1 MSSEKSAMSKADYL
15 GQAMSALPDG
25 LPIDVEESTFKHIEW
40 IVDTDRF
47 CDVKDLRAKAKE
59 YAEYARNLLKHKKR
73 VQGERSLTWE
83 DFGVKPSDFH
93 EIKESEIPKH
103 SMILENQATGAAVDQ
118 KHYQTA
124 EKEPIEVM
132 QMYFTA
138 QELYGFCKGNALKY
152 ILRSRFKGTEL
163 KDMEKA
169 LQYMKWS
176 VDVLQGVPI
185 DPRKR

>member
-1 MSSEKSAMSKADYL
+1 M
-15 GQAMSALPDG
+15 G
-25 LPIDVEESTFKHIEW
+25 W
-40 IVDTDRF
+40 
-47 CDVKDLRAKAKE
+47 
-59 YAEYARNLLKHKKR
+59 
-73 VQGERSLTWE
+73 ERPLTCE
-83 DFGVKPSDFH
+83 DFGMKPSDFH
-93 EIKESEIPKH
+93 DMEESEILKH
-103 SMILENQATGAAVDQ
+103 SMTFDKQATGAATDQ
-118 KHYQTA
+118 KHYQKA

-176 VDVLQGVPI
+176 VDVLHGVPI

>member
-1 MSSEKSAMSKADYL
+1 M
-15 GQAMSALPDG
+15 G
-25 LPIDVEESTFKHIEW
+25 W
-40 IVDTDRF
+40 
-47 CDVKDLRAKAKE
+47 
-59 YAEYARNLLKHKKR
+59 
-73 VQGERSLTWE
+73 ERPLTWE
-83 DFGVKPSDFH
+83 DFGIKPSDFH

-103 SMILENQATGAAVDQ
+103 TMTLDKHVTGAAVDQ

-176 VDVLQGVPI
+176 VDVLLGNKI
-185 DPRKR
+185 DPRK

>member
-1 MSSEKSAMSKADYL
+1 MTPEKSVISKADYIM
-15 GQAMSALPDG
+15 QAMSALPDG
-25 LPIDVEESTFKHIEW
+25 LPIDVQESTLRQIAW
-40 IVDTDRF
+40 IVHTDRF
-47 CDVKDLRAKAKE
+47 CDVKDLQARAKK
-59 YAEYARNLLKHKKR
+59 YARNLLKLKKSD
-73 VQGERSLTWE
+73 QGERSLTW
-83 DFGVKPSDFH
+83 DGLVVKPSDFH
-93 EIKESEIPKH
+93 EIKESELPKH
-103 SMILENQATGAAVDQ
+103 SMILENPATGAAVDQ

-152 ILRSRFKGTEL
+152 ILRSRYKGTEL

-176 VDVLQGVPI
+176 VDVLHGVPI
-185 DPRKR
+185 DPRK

>member
-1 MSSEKSAMSKADYL
+1 M
-15 GQAMSALPDG
+15 
-25 LPIDVEESTFKHIEW
+25 
-40 IVDTDRF
+40 
-47 CDVKDLRAKAKE
+47 
-59 YAEYARNLLKHKKR
+59 
-73 VQGERSLTWE
+73 
-83 DFGVKPSDFH
+83 KPSDFH

-103 SMILENQATGAAVDQ
+103 TMTFDKHATGAAVDQ

-163 KDMEKA
+163 KEWKR
-169 LQYMKWS
+169 LCSTGSGLWTFFTECPLTLES
-176 VDVLQGVPI
+176 EVL
-185 DPRKR
+185 K

>member
-1 MSSEKSAMSKADYL
+1 MVDPML
-15 GQAMSALPDG
+15 T
-25 LPIDVEESTFKHIEW
+25 VEDF
-40 IVDTDRF
+40 
-47 CDVKDLRAKAKE
+47 
-59 YAEYARNLLKHKKR
+59 YAEAMDWRDGRKGNKAT
-73 VQGERSLTWE
+73 G
-83 DFGVKPSDFH
+83 
-93 EIKESEIPKH
+93 
-103 SMILENQATGAAVDQ
+103 TGAAVDQ

-176 VDVLQGVPI
+176 VDVLHGVPI
-185 DPRKR
+185 DPRK

>member
-1 MSSEKSAMSKADYL
+1 MSSEKSAMSKTDYI

-25 LPIDVEESTFKHIEW
+25 LPYDVEDSTLKKIAW
-40 IVDTDRF
+40 IVYNDRF
-47 CDVKDLRAKAKE
+47 LDLKDLQARAKE
-59 YAEYARNLLKHKKR
+59 HARNLLKHKKS
-73 VQGERSLTWE
+73 VQGERPLTWE
-83 DFGVKPSDFH
+83 DFDVKPADLH
-93 EIKESEIPKH
+93 EIKDSEIPKH
-103 SMILENQATGAAVDQ
+103 SMVLKNYDTGAAVDQ
-118 KHYQTA
+118 KHYQKA

-138 QELYGFCKGNALKY
+138 QELYGFCKGNTLKY

-169 LQYMKWS
+169 PQYMKWS
-176 VDVLQGVPI
+176 VDVLHGVPI

>member
-1 MSSEKSAMSKADYL
+1 MISEKSAMSKADYL

-25 LPIDVEESTFKHIEW
+25 LPIDVEESTFKQIEW
-40 IVDTDRF
+40 IVDNDRF
-47 CDVKDLRAKAKE
+47 CDVKDLRARAK
-59 YAEYARNLLKHKKR
+59 EYARNLLKHKKS
-73 VQGERSLTWE
+73 VQGERPLTWE
-83 DFGVKPSDFH
+83 DFDVKPADSH
-93 EIKESEIPKH
+93 EIQESEIPK
-103 SMILENQATGAAVDQ
+103 SPMVFKKQDTGAAVDQ

-132 QMYFTA
+132 QMYFSA

-176 VDVLQGVPI
+176 VDVLHGVPI

>member
-1 MSSEKSAMSKADYL
+1 MSSEKSLTSKADYIA
-15 GQAMSALPDG
+15 QVMSVLPDG
-25 LPIDVEESTFKHIEW
+25 LPYDVADSTLKQITW
-40 IVDTDRF
+40 IVDNDWF
-47 CDVKDLRAKAKE
+47 CGLKDLQDRAQK
-59 YAEYARNLLKHKKR
+59 YALNLLNHKKG
-73 VQGERSLTWE
+73 VQGDIPSIRK
-83 DFGVKPSDFH
+83 DFGFEPSDFH
-93 EIKESEIPKH
+93 EIKESEIPK
-103 SMILENQATGAAVDQ
+103 SPMFFKKQDTGAAVDQ

-176 VDVLQGVPI
+176 VDVLHGVPI

>member
-1 MSSEKSAMSKADYL
+1 MSSEKSLTSKADYISK
-15 GQAMSALPDG
+15 AMSALPDG
-25 LPIDVEESTFKHIEW
+25 LPYDVEDSTLKKIIW
-40 IVDTDRF
+40 IVDNDRF
-47 CDVKDLRAKAKE
+47 LDLKDLQARAKE
-59 YAEYARNLLKHKKR
+59 HARNLLKHKKS
-73 VQGERSLTWE
+73 VQGERPLNWE
-83 DFGVKPSDFH
+83 DFDVKPADLH
-93 EIKESEIPKH
+93 EIQESEIPK
-103 SMILENQATGAAVDQ
+103 SPMVFKKQDTGAAVDQ

-132 QMYFTA
+132 QMYFSA

-169 LQYMKWS
+169 LQYMQWS
-176 VDVLQGVPI
+176 VDVLHGVPI

>member
-1 MSSEKSAMSKADYL
+1 MSSEKSLTSKADYISK
-15 GQAMSALPDG
+15 AMSALPDG
-25 LPIDVEESTFKHIEW
+25 LPYGVKDNTLKQITW
-40 IVDTDRF
+40 IVDNDMF
-47 CDVKDLRAKAKE
+47 CGLKDLQARAK
-59 YAEYARNLLKHKKR
+59 EYARNLLRHKKGFN
-73 VQGERSLTWE
+73 GERPLTWE
-83 DFGVKPSDFH
+83 DFGVEPSDYH

-103 SMILENQATGAAVDQ
+103 SMILDKPATGAAADQ

-169 LQYMKWS
+169 LQYMQWS
-176 VDVLQGVPI
+176 VDVLHGVPI

>member
-1 MSSEKSAMSKADYL
+1 MSSEKLLSKADYISK
-15 GQAMSALPDG
+15 AMSALPDG
-25 LPIDVEESTFKHIEW
+25 LPYDVEDNTLKKIIW
-40 IVDTDRF
+40 IVDNDRF
-47 CDVKDLRAKAKE
+47 LNLKDLQARAKE
-59 YAEYARNLLKHKKR
+59 HARNLLKHKKS
-73 VQGERSLTWE
+73 VQGERPLTWE
-83 DFGVKPSDFH
+83 DFDVKPADLH
-93 EIKESEIPKH
+93 EIKDSEIPKH
-103 SMILENQATGAAVDQ
+103 SMILENPATGAAVDQ

-176 VDVLQGVPI
+176 VDVLHGVPI

>member
-1 MSSEKSAMSKADYL
+1 MTPEKSAISKADYI

-25 LPIDVEESTFKHIEW
+25 LPYDVEDNTLKKIAW
-40 IVDTDRF
+40 IVDNDRF
-47 CDVKDLRAKAKE
+47 CDVKDLRARAK
-59 YAEYARNLLKHKKR
+59 EYARNLLKHKKS

-83 DFGVKPSDFH
+83 DFDVKPSDFH
-93 EIKESEIPKH
+93 EIKDSEIPKH
-103 SMILENQATGAAVDQ
+103 SMILDKQATGAAVDQ

-176 VDVLQGVPI
+176 VDVLHGVPI

>member
-1 MSSEKSAMSKADYL
+1 MSSEKSLTSKADYISK
-15 GQAMSALPDG
+15 AMSALPDG
-25 LPIDVEESTFKHIEW
+25 LPYDVEDNTLKKIIW
-40 IVDTDRF
+40 IVDNDRF
-47 CDVKDLRAKAKE
+47 LDLKDLQARAKE
-59 YAEYARNLLKHKKR
+59 HARNLLKHKKS
-73 VQGERSLTWE
+73 VQGERPLTWE
-83 DFGVKPSDFH
+83 DFDVKPADTH
-93 EIKESEIPKH
+93 EIQESEIPK
-103 SMILENQATGAAVDQ
+103 SPMVFKKQDTGAAVDQ

-132 QMYFTA
+132 QMYFSA

-169 LQYMKWS
+169 LQYMQWS
-176 VDVLQGVPI
+176 VDVLHGVPI

>member
-1 MSSEKSAMSKADYL
+1 MISEKSAMSKADYL
-15 GQAMSALPDG
+15 GLAMSALPDG
-25 LPIDVEESTFKHIEW
+25 LPIDVEESTFKQIEW
-40 IVDTDRF
+40 IVDNDMF
-47 CDVKDLRAKAKE
+47 CDVKDLRARAK
-59 YAEYARNLLKHKKR
+59 EYARNLLKHKKS
-73 VQGERSLTWE
+73 VQCESPLTCE
-83 DFGVKPSDFH
+83 DFGVKPADFH
-93 EIKESEIPKH
+93 EIKDSEIPEQ
-103 SMILENQATGAAVDQ
+103 SMILEKHATGADADQ

-124 EKEPIEVM
+124 EKEPIEIM

-138 QELYGFCKGNALKY
+138 QELYGFCKGNAVKY

-176 VDVLQGVPI
+176 VDVLHGVPI

>member
-1 MSSEKSAMSKADYL
+1 MD
-15 GQAMSALPDG
+15 
-25 LPIDVEESTFKHIEW
+25 
-40 IVDTDRF
+40 
-47 CDVKDLRAKAKE
+47 
-59 YAEYARNLLKHKKR
+59 
-73 VQGERSLTWE
+73 ERMLTCK
-83 DFGVKPSDFH
+83 DFGIPEEPLYAH
-93 EIKESEIPKH
+93 EIKESDIPK
-103 SMILENQATGAAVDQ
+103 SPMIFKKQDSGAAVDQ

-176 VDVLQGVPI
+176 VDVLHGVPI
-185 DPRKR
+185 DPRK

>member
-1 MSSEKSAMSKADYL
+1 M
-15 GQAMSALPDG
+15 G
-25 LPIDVEESTFKHIEW
+25 W
-40 IVDTDRF
+40 
-47 CDVKDLRAKAKE
+47 
-59 YAEYARNLLKHKKR
+59 
-73 VQGERSLTWE
+73 ERPLEWE
-83 DFGVKPSDFH
+83 DFGVKPADLH

-103 SMILENQATGAAVDQ
+103 SMILDKQATGAAVDQ

-124 EKEPIEVM
+124 EKEPIEIM

-176 VDVLQGVPI
+176 VDVLHGVPI

>member
-1 MSSEKSAMSKADYL
+1 MTPEKSAISKADYIV
-15 GQAMSALPDG
+15 QAMSALPDG
-25 LPIDVEESTFKHIEW
+25 LPIDVQESTLRQIAW
-40 IVDTDRF
+40 IVHNDRF
-47 CDVKDLRAKAKE
+47 CDVKDLQARAKK
-59 YAEYARNLLKHKKR
+59 YARNLLKHKKSD
-73 VQGERSLTWE
+73 QCERSLTW
-83 DFGVKPSDFH
+83 DGLVVKPSDFH
-93 EIKESEIPKH
+93 EIKESELPKH
-103 SMILENQATGAAVDQ
+103 SMILENPATGAAFDQ

-176 VDVLQGVPI
+176 VDVLRGNKI
-185 DPRKR
+185 DPRK

>member
-1 MSSEKSAMSKADYL
+1 M
-15 GQAMSALPDG
+15 
-25 LPIDVEESTFKHIEW
+25 
-40 IVDTDRF
+40 
-47 CDVKDLRAKAKE
+47 
-59 YAEYARNLLKHKKR
+59 N
-73 VQGERSLTWE
+73 ERMLNWM
-83 DFGVKPSDFH
+83 DFGIPVIPEEPMDDH
-93 EIKESEIPKH
+93 EIKESEIPK
-103 SMILENQATGAAVDQ
+103 SPMVFKNQDSGAAVDQ

-132 QMYFTA
+132 QMYFSA

-176 VDVLQGVPI
+176 VDVLHGIPI

>member
-1 MSSEKSAMSKADYL
+1 MSSEKLLSKADYISK
-15 GQAMSALPDG
+15 AMSALPDG
-25 LPIDVEESTFKHIEW
+25 LPYDVEDNTLKKIIW
-40 IVDTDRF
+40 IVDNDRF
-47 CDVKDLRAKAKE
+47 LDLKDLQARARE
-59 YAEYARNLLKHKKR
+59 HARDLLKHKKGLN
-73 VQGERSLTWE
+73 GEKPLTWE
-83 DFGVKPSDFH
+83 DFGIKPSDLH

-103 SMILENQATGAAVDQ
+103 SMILDKQDTGAAVDQ

-176 VDVLQGVPI
+176 VDVLHGVPI

>member
-1 MSSEKSAMSKADYL
+1 M
-15 GQAMSALPDG
+15 
-25 LPIDVEESTFKHIEW
+25 EEMIMGWERPLT
-40 IVDTDRF
+40 
-47 CDVKDLRAKAKE
+47 CE
-59 YAEYARNLLKHKKR
+59 YY
-73 VQGERSLTWE
+73 GM
-83 DFGVKPSDFH
+83 KPSDFH

-103 SMILENQATGAAVDQ
+103 TMTFDKHATGAAVDQ

-169 LQYMKWS
+169 LQYMKWA
-176 VDVLQGVPI
+176 VDVLKGKKI
-185 DPRKR
+185 DPRK

>member
-1 MSSEKSAMSKADYL
+1 M
-15 GQAMSALPDG
+15 G
-25 LPIDVEESTFKHIEW
+25 W
-40 IVDTDRF
+40 
-47 CDVKDLRAKAKE
+47 
-59 YAEYARNLLKHKKR
+59 
-73 VQGERSLTWE
+73 ERPLTCE
-83 DFGVKPSDFH
+83 DFGVKPADLH

-103 SMILENQATGAAVDQ
+103 SMILDKQDTGAAVDQ

-132 QMYFTA
+132 QMYFSA
-138 QELYGFCKGNALKY
+138 PELYGFCKGNALKY

-176 VDVLQGVPI
+176 VDVLHGVPI

>member
-1 MSSEKSAMSKADYL
+1 M
-15 GQAMSALPDG
+15 G
-25 LPIDVEESTFKHIEW
+25 W
-40 IVDTDRF
+40 
-47 CDVKDLRAKAKE
+47 
-59 YAEYARNLLKHKKR
+59 
-73 VQGERSLTWE
+73 ERPLTCE
-83 DFGVKPSDFH
+83 DFGMKPSDFH

-103 SMILENQATGAAVDQ
+103 TMTFDKHATGAAADQ

-124 EKEPIEVM
+124 EKEPIEIM

-138 QELYGFCKGNALKY
+138 QELYGFCKGNAVKY

-169 LQYMKWS
+169 LQYMNWS
-176 VDVLQGVPI
+176 LDVLHGVPI

>member
-1 MSSEKSAMSKADYL
+1 MTPEKSAISKADYI

-25 LPIDVEESTFKHIEW
+25 LPIDVQESILRQIAW
-40 IVDTDRF
+40 IVNNDCF
-47 CDVKDLRAKAKE
+47 CDVKDLQ
-59 YAEYARNLLKHKKR
+59 ARVKKYVRNFLKHKMS
-73 VQGERSLTWE
+73 VQGERSLIWE
-83 DFGVKPSDFH
+83 DFDVKSSDFH
-93 EIKESEIPKH
+93 EIKESEIPKP
-103 SMILENQATGAAVDQ
+103 SMILENPATGAAADQ

-124 EKEPIEVM
+124 EKEPVEVM

-176 VDVLQGVPI
+176 VDVLHGVPI
-185 DPRKR
+185 DPRK

>member
-1 MSSEKSAMSKADYL
+1 MN
-15 GQAMSALPDG
+15 
-25 LPIDVEESTFKHIEW
+25 
-40 IVDTDRF
+40 DRM
-47 CDVKDLRAKAKE
+47 
-59 YAEYARNLLKHKKR
+59 
-73 VQGERSLTWE
+73 LTWE
-83 DFGVKPSDFH
+83 DFGIKPVDLH
-93 EIKESEIPKH
+93 EIKESEIPNSPMVFKKPD
-103 SMILENQATGAAVDQ
+103 TGAAVDQ

-152 ILRSRFKGTEL
+152 ILRSRFKGAEL

-176 VDVLQGVPI
+176 VDVLHGVPI

>member
-1 MSSEKSAMSKADYL
+1 MSSEKSAMSKADYI
-15 GQAMSALPDG
+15 GQAMSALSDG
-25 LPIDVEESTFKHIEW
+25 LPYDVEDNILKKIAW
-40 IVDTDRF
+40 IVDNDRF
-47 CDVKDLRAKAKE
+47 CDVKDLQARVKE
-59 YAEYARNLLKHKKR
+59 FARDFLKHKKS
-73 VQGERSLTWE
+73 VLGERPLTWE
-83 DFGVKPSDFH
+83 DFGVKPFDFH

-103 SMILENQATGAAVDQ
+103 SMILENPVTGAAVDQ

-176 VDVLQGVPI
+176 VDVLRGVPI